1 MTKSLHKST
10 GVTNMFDDIR
20 NRVLV
25 AYVGAAMILTLLVTI
40 Y

>member
-1 MTKSLHKST
+1 MSELLQETT
-10 GVTNMFDDIR
+10 GVTIMFDDIR